1 MVMVMVIATIKN
13 KFNSHGNDDDGDDI
27 DNDDG
32 GVWFALLWRGWLKI
46 FQNNSQWGWGPCFG
60 GGLCHTHNHNTG
72 NIKCDCK
79 TINTCHS
86 EFNDDDYTDITT
98 YSIVNGTGTCI
109 IPNRSHNHV
118 NIDSDYII
126 TIISV
131 HIYITNCYQQ
141 QHASIAMTMTMTMT
155 MTCIEIVIVLVMS

>member
-1 MVMVMVIATIKN
+1 MEGVAKTFSKQLPR
-13 KFNSHGNDDDGDDI
+13 S
-27 DNDDG
+27 G
-32 GVWFALLWRGWLKI
+32 GLAAVGRVALCLDWFTLLWRGWLKI
-46 FQNNSQWGWGPCFG
+46 FQNSSQGGGSLAAVGRVALCLDWFTLLWRRWLKFFQNNSQWGWGPCFG
-60 GGLCHTHNHNTG
+60 GGLCYSHNHNTG

-98 YSIVNGTGTCI
+98 YSIANGTGTCI

-126 TIISV
+126 TITSV
-131 HIYITNCYQQ
+131 HI
-141 QHASIAMTMTMTMT
+141 
-155 MTCIEIVIVLVMS
+155 